1 MMPDTLSLYIWK
13 KIFSR
18 EVRVFSKS
26 LPSGYLV
33 LVGCVCVVVDVVVEK
48 QTNLSC
54 TIVSVMVPPCY
65 EKSPAFDLLP
75 QISYHHAA
83 RARFLLRI
91 LCCAVSKRVKR
102 AKKRLIFSWPA
113 FWWICP
119 QFPELVNPPSLH
131 YGIRHQLLPSVTY
144 FLYQNGNYGCNIV
157 MKNEFGA
164 LFSCICPPLL
174 DFLNW
179 PIHM

>member
-1 MMPDTLSLYIWK
+1 MPDTLSLYIWK

-83 RARFLLRI
+83 RAGSCFGFFAVRCQRESRGQKKGSFFLD
-91 LCCAVSKRVKR
+91 
-102 AKKRLIFSWPA
+102 P
-113 FWWICP
+113 
-119 QFPELVNPPSLH
+119 H
-131 YGIRHQLLPSVTY
+131 
-144 FLYQNGNYGCNIV
+144 
-157 MKNEFGA
+157 FGGFA
-164 LFSCICPPLL
+164 RNFRNS
-174 DFLNW
+174 
-179 PIHM
+179 